1 MVPPSQLLAMP
12 LLKGP
17 PAEIFGCPS
26 SQNPY
31 PTQPLRLVAWE
42 QAEPLQPG
50 SRSFEEEV
58 ISHMNDADMI
68 YKDES
73 GQTLM

>member
-1 MVPPSQLLAMP
+1 
-12 LLKGP
+12 
-17 PAEIFGCPS
+17 
-26 SQNPY
+26 
-31 PTQPLRLVAWE
+31 VAWE